1 MTPPPTGE
9 PVEKRPRTEI
19 DDICEGFEFVSL
31 ARKKKVTKGKME
43 QIWRRVF
50 KCKFPR
56 WERISDKHLMVKG
69 VTIGPN
75 DTKERICLSFWPGAG
90 KWYFQGP
97 DAETKKHIERWNEA
111 FDNLF
116 GYE

>member
-1 MTPPPTGE
+1 MTPPPAGE
-9 PVEKRPRTEI
+9 PAEKRLRTDI
-19 DDICEGFEFVSL
+19 DDICDDFEFVSL
-31 ARKKKVTKGKME
+31 ARKKKVTKGQME

-75 DTKERICLSFWPGAG
+75 DTKEHICLSFWPGTG
-90 KWYFQGP
+90 KWYFQGH
-97 DAETKKHIERWNEA
+97 DAEKKKHIERWNEA